1 MLLRILKAF
10 YRLNIFVINASNA
23 FGEKNNYDNHDCNNV
38 EWKKII
44 YNKDKRSYKE
54 LSQYMH
60 PKVCKGSKEEL
71 KQKIDSKLEKAIRKT
86 TNCRRCEG

>member
-1 MLLRILKAF
+1 MLPMLLEK
-10 YRLNIFVINASNA
+10 
-23 FGEKNNYDNHDCNNV
+23 KNNYDKHDCNNV
-38 EWKKII
+38 ECKKII

-71 KQKIDSKLEKAIRKT
+71 KQKIDCKLERLSEKKT
-86 TNCRRCEG
+86 TNGRRCEG